1 MEIPPVNVKSQFSH
15 SESHLKMHVF
25 HCQCRLSILLHP
37 WVLDPW
43 NIMELNELVRCMVMC
58 IRVSGALSFAFMCSE
73 WMISIIT
80 MCSEWMISIITIH
93 NLYIYIYLLLG
104 KLCVQRRHRQ
114 PSRWRLHVCQCPG
127 GEDGMLRRMVRP
139 AVIGDDMG

>member
-37 WVLDPW
+37 WILDPW

-93 NLYIYIYLLLG
+93 NLYIYV
-104 KLCVQRRHRQ
+104 CVCCLENSVFSQDIDSHRVGASMSVNVQ
-114 PSRWRLHVCQCPG
+114 AERMECFVAWC
-127 GEDGMLRRMVRP
+127 DLR
-139 AVIGDDMG
+139 